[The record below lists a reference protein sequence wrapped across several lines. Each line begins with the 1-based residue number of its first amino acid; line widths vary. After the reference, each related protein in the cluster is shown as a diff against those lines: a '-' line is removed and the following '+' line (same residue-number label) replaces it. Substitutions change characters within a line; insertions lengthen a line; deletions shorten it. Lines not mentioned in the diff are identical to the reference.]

1 MFTSE
6 VGEGNM
12 NYENLV
18 SDSEESSS
26 LENVAI
32 QLFDG
37 EEMNSDMANF
47 IGIHM
52 LNDLADFA

>member
-1 MFTSE
+1 MFLSS

-18 SDSEESSS
+18 EELDESSS
-26 LENVAI
+26 LDNIAF
-32 QLFDG
+32 QLFEG

-52 LNDLADFA
+52 LNDLTDFA